1 MLAKVTIG
9 TDGKLS
15 IITQEGTFEGGKK
28 AIEKF
33 LASLGLDGLPFEVVS
48 EKDFEQ
54 HRHDDPATH
63 AHVHHH
69 AHEH

>member
-28 AIEKF
+28 AIERF
-33 LASLGLDGLPFEVVS
+33 LTDLGLNGLPFEVTS

-54 HRHDDPATH
+54 HHDDPAAH
-63 AHVHHH
+63 AHVHQHV
-69 AHEH
+69 HEH